1 MSARQDADNFIIR
14 AAQRFKSLA
23 HRGVPT
29 LEEWESALNKIKT
42 DFWSL
47 NNLAIDTFAKASI
60 RRLQRSMTA
69 PPGFQAALLEFKV
82 LVEQQQRQEFGQP
95 PKEQVG
101 RGLLLAFLTA
111 KGFKVRKEV
120 ISGAGQTDILSLE
133 GGEVVETKIFRSPS
147 QFDDGLD
154 ELCEYLDSE
163 RSDEGF
169 YVVFGDKHSGG
180 HKAVLGSNFDSFW
193 LNRAA
198 KRIYVVPVNISRV
211 RPSEVGYLRRRRR
224 IK

>member
-1 MSARQDADNFIIR
+1 MSARQDADNFITR
-14 AAQRFKSLA
+14 AAQQFKALA
-23 HRGVPT
+23 RSGVPT
-29 LEEWESALNKIKT
+29 LEQWQSALNKIKT

-47 NNLAIDTFAKASI
+47 NNIAVGTFSKASI
-60 RRLQRSMTA
+60 RRLQRSKTTPA
-69 PPGFQAALLEFKV
+69 GLEAALLEFKV
-82 LVEQQQRQEFGQP
+82 LVERQQRQEFGRP

-101 RGLLLAFLTA
+101 RALLLAFLTA
-111 KGFKVRKEV
+111 KDFKVRKEV

-147 QFDDGLD
+147 QFEDGLD

-163 RSDEGF
+163 RSGDGF

-180 HKAVLGSNFDSFW
+180 HRAALGSGFDPFW
-193 LNRAA
+193 LNRGA
-198 KRIYVVPVNISRV
+198 KRICVVPVNISRV
-211 RPSEVGYLRRRRR
+211 RPSEIGSLRRRRK